1 MVLLFLQETYIS
13 LTNQIQGPCLKL
25 WIKVFSVG
33 YMVESV
39 KKHLTIFQRLGVA
52 LALQACV
59 IFIKIIVFVSEV
71 SDNLLGFS

>member
-1 MVLLFLQETYIS
+1 ML
-13 LTNQIQGPCLKL
+13 
-25 WIKVFSVG
+25 
-33 YMVESV
+33 SV